1 MPEVPEKTKFFQRRP
16 TVEVVLFTTP
26 TTGLLVAGWMLFASP
41 IRLLGWAFVGVAGLI
56 GALRSGQ
63 NNSKR
68 FHVVIW
74 PRKQMGIVVTTI
86 AYNGVLFPSIAMA
99 EVAWG
104 GTGSPAV
111 GVLLALL
118 IPIWFL
124 KHIAFVLTRPTRAT
138 R

>member
-1 MPEVPEKTKFFQRRP
+1 MPELPEKTEFFRRRP
-16 TVEVVLFTTP
+16 TVEVLLVTTP

-41 IRLLGWAFVGVAGLI
+41 IRLLGWAVVAVAGLI
-56 GALRSGQ
+56 GVLRFGQ
-63 NNSKR
+63 NNSQR
-68 FHVVIW
+68 FDVVIW
-74 PRKQMGIVVTTI
+74 PREQMGIVVSTI
-86 AYNGVLFPSIAMA
+86 AYNGVLFPSIAIA

-111 GVLLALL
+111 GALLALL

-124 KHIAFVLTRPTRAT
+124 KHIAFVLTLPTRAT